1 MKPEPEAPSTRLGLW
16 REASDTHVRSRFA
29 GYYYLLAWGLLWF
42 TSREPWDNLWAW
54 GGGSLLLLVFF
65 ALRSRLRPSAELAPA
80 QLQRWL
86 DVHWLAIL
94 LQSLTWGLMLAG
106 IQWHPEIVA
115 SHLLTMLIAVVF
127 ATALAFTFPMR
138 MGRCALAILLTYL
151 PSTAVKFHLGI
162 GDIGESVA
170 LVIYLGYLGLFLY
183 RWNREYRIGLE
194 RELRLLQHGEQLD
207 RLSRTDALTEL
218 GNRYQFNALLPA
230 WLANVRRQNSQLVMV
245 LLDIDHFK
253 KVNDRYGHRTGDLC
267 LQAFAERMRL
277 VFRRDSDIL
286 LRLGGEEFAVLMP
299 DTSLEQAIPL
309 AERFRTSLVEQP
321 LHVQAQVQE
330 LPLTCSLGIG
340 HVLPLCDDSAESFYK
355 RVDDALYRAKAR
367 GRNRLELA

>member
-309 AERFRTSLVEQP
+309 AERFRASLVEQP
-321 LHVQAQVQE
+321 LQVQAQVQE

-340 HVLPLCDDSAESFYK
+340 HFLPLCDDSAETFYK

>member
-1 MKPEPEAPSTRLGLW
+1 MKPEPAAPSTRLSLW

-29 GYYYLLAWGLLWF
+29 GYYYLLTWALLWF
-42 TSREPWDNLWAW
+42 SSSHPWDNLWVW
-54 GGGSLLLLVFF
+54 GGGTLLLLLFF
-65 ALRSRLRPSAELAPA
+65 ALRSLHRPSAQLDSA

-86 DVHWLAIL
+86 DMHWFVIL
-94 LQSLTWGLMLAG
+94 LQSMTWGLMLA
-106 IQWHPEIVA
+106 ILQLHPEIAA
-115 SHLLTMLIAVVF
+115 SHLLTMLSAVVF
-127 ATALAFTFPMR
+127 ATALAFTYPMR
-138 MGRCALAILLTYL
+138 MGRCTLAILLTYL
-151 PSTAVKFHLGI
+151 PSSAVKFHLGI

-170 LVIYLGYLGLFLY
+170 LVGYLGYLGLVLY

-194 RELRLLQHGEQLD
+194 RELRLLLHGEQLD

-230 WLANVRRQNSQLVMV
+230 WLANARRQNSQLVLV
-245 LLDIDHFK
+245 LLDIDYFK
-253 KVNDRYGHRTGDLC
+253 KVNDQYGHRTGDLG
-267 LQAFAERMRL
+267 LQAFAERMRQ

-309 AERFRTSLVEQP
+309 AERFRASLAEQP
-321 LHVQAQVQE
+321 LLVQAQVQE
-330 LPLTCSLGIG
+330 LALTCSLGIG
-340 HVLPLCDDSAESFYK
+340 HFLPLCDDSAETFYK

>member
-1 MKPEPEAPSTRLGLW
+1 MKPEPAAPSTRLGLW

-42 TSREPWDNLWAW
+42 TSSEPWENLWAW

-65 ALRSRLRPSAELAPA
+65 ALRSRHRPSAELDSA

-86 DVHWLAIL
+86 DLHWLAIL
-94 LQSLTWGLMLAG
+94 LQSMTWGLMLAG
-106 IQWHPEIVA
+106 LQLHPEIVA
-115 SHLLTMLIAVVF
+115 SHLLTMLSAVVF

-138 MGRCALAILLTYL
+138 MGRCTLAILLTYL

-170 LVIYLGYLGLFLY
+170 LVVYLVYLGLFLY

-230 WLANVRRQNSQLVMV
+230 WLANARRQNGQLTLV
-245 LLDIDHFK
+245 LLDIDYFK
-253 KVNDRYGHRTGDLC
+253 TVNDQYGHRTGDLC
-267 LQAFAERMRL
+267 LQAFAERMRE

-309 AERFRTSLVEQP
+309 AERFRASLVEQP
-321 LHVQAQVQE
+321 LQVQAQVQE

-340 HVLPLCDDSAESFYK
+340 HFLPLCDDSAETFYK

-367 GRNRLELA
+367 GRNRLELT

>member
-1 MKPEPEAPSTRLGLW
+1 MKSESAASSTSLSLW

-42 TSREPWDNLWAW
+42 TSSEPWENLWAW
-54 GGGSLLLLVFF
+54 GGGSLLLLLFF
-65 ALRSRLRPSAELAPA
+65 ALRSHHRPSAQLDPA

-86 DVHWLAIL
+86 DLHWLAIL
-94 LQSLTWGLMLAG
+94 LQSMTWGLMLAG
-106 IQWHPEIVA
+106 IQLHPEIVA
-115 SHLLTMLIAVVF
+115 SHLLIMLSVVVF
-127 ATALAFTFPMR
+127 GTSLAFTYPMR

-151 PSTAVKFHLGI
+151 PSTAIKFHLGI

-194 RELRLLQHGEQLD
+194 RELRLLLHGEQLD
-207 RLSRTDALTEL
+207 RLSRTDALTGL

-230 WLANVRRQNSQLVMV
+230 WLANARRQNGQLTLV
-245 LLDIDHFK
+245 LLDIDYFK
-253 KVNDRYGHRTGDLC
+253 AVNDQYGHRTGDLG
-267 LQAFAERMRL
+267 LQAFAERMRQ

-299 DTSLEQAIPL
+299 DTMLEQAIPL
-309 AERFRTSLVEQP
+309 AERFRADLAAQP
-321 LHVQAQVQE
+321 LRVEAQVEE

-340 HVLPLCDDSAESFYK
+340 HFLPLCDDSAETFYK

>member
-1 MKPEPEAPSTRLGLW
+1 MAPSTRLSLW

-42 TSREPWDNLWAW
+42 TSSEPLESLWAW
-54 GGGSLLLLVFF
+54 AGGSLLLLVFF
-65 ALRSRLRPSAELAPA
+65 ALRSQHRPSAQLDPA

-86 DVHWLAIL
+86 DLHWLTIL
-94 LQSLTWGLMLAG
+94 LQSMTWGLMLAG
-106 IQWHPEIVA
+106 LQLLPGIVA
-115 SHLLTMLIAVVF
+115 SHLLIMLSAVVF

-138 MGRCALAILLTYL
+138 MGRCTLAILLTYL

-170 LVIYLGYLGLFLY
+170 LVAYLVYLGLFLY
-183 RWNREYRIGLE
+183 RWNREYYIGLE

-207 RLSRTDALTEL
+207 RLSRTDALTAL

-230 WLANVRRQNSQLVMV
+230 WLANARRQNGQLTLI
-245 LLDIDHFK
+245 LLDIDYFK
-253 KVNDRYGHRTGDLC
+253 TVNDQYGHRTGDLC
-267 LQAFAERMRL
+267 LQAFAERMRQ

-299 DTSLEQAIPL
+299 DTPLEQAIPL
-309 AERFRTSLVEQP
+309 AERFRASLVEQP
-321 LHVQAQVQE
+321 LHIQAQVQE

-340 HVLPLCDDSAESFYK
+340 HFLPLCDDSAETFYK

-367 GRNRLELA
+367 GRNRLEPA

>member
-1 MKPEPEAPSTRLGLW
+1 MKSEPAAPSTCLSLW

-29 GYYYLLAWGLLWF
+29 GYYYLLTWGLLWF
-42 TSREPWDNLWAW
+42 SSSHPWDNLWAW

-65 ALRSRLRPSAELAPA
+65 ALRSRHRPSAEFDSA

-86 DVHWLAIL
+86 DMHWLVIL
-94 LQSLTWGLMLAG
+94 LQSMTWGLMLATL
-106 IQWHPEIVA
+106 QLRPEIAA
-115 SHLLTMLIAVVF
+115 SHLLTMLSAVLF
-127 ATALAFTFPMR
+127 ATALAFTYPMR
-138 MGRCALAILLTYL
+138 MGRCTLAILLTYL

-170 LVIYLGYLGLFLY
+170 LVGYLGYLGLVLY

-194 RELRLLQHGEQLD
+194 RELRLLLHGEQLD

-230 WLANVRRQNSQLVMV
+230 WLANARRQNSQLTLV

-253 KVNDRYGHRTGDLC
+253 KVNDQYGHRTGDLC

-299 DTSLEQAIPL
+299 NTTLEQAIPL
-309 AERFRTSLVEQP
+309 AERFRAALAEVP

-340 HVLPLCDDSAESFYK
+340 HFLPLCDDSAETFYK

>member
-1 MKPEPEAPSTRLGLW
+1 MKPEPAAPSTRLGLW

-42 TSREPWDNLWAW
+42 TSNEPWKNLWAW

-65 ALRSRLRPSAELAPA
+65 ALRSRHRPSAELDPA
-80 QLQRWL
+80 QLQHWL
-86 DVHWLAIL
+86 DVHWLTIL

-138 MGRCALAILLTYL
+138 MGRCTLAILLTYL

-170 LVIYLGYLGLFLY
+170 LVVYLGYLGLFLY

>member
-65 ALRSRLRPSAELAPA
+65 ALRSRHRPSAELAPA

-340 HVLPLCDDSAESFYK
+340 HVLPLCDDSAETFYK